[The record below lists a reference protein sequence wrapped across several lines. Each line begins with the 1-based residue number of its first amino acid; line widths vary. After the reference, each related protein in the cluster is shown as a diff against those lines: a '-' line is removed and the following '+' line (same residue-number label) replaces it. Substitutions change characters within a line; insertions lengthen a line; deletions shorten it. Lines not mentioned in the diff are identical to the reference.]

1 MAETTTPVDRRTAI
15 IEAAIEVFSQ
25 YGFDA
30 GTTRQIADQAG
41 VAEGLLYRY
50 FDSKQDLLREA
61 VRSRSAL
68 PWLEESEDALLALP
82 AEEGIRRILT
92 RALDHM
98 DGNSGPFTV
107 MWSQLAT
114 NDAVAQS
121 LGGFIKE
128 ALQRI
133 AGFLEA
139 KVASGELRE
148 IDTEVAS
155 QMMMGSLVTYT
166 LRTRRLSPPLTR
178 IPRRRFIDGVVDIL
192 TGCHASSAG
201 GDDGQAQEE

>member
-1 MAETTTPVDRRTAI
+1 MTETTTLIDRRTTI
-15 IEAAIEVFSQ
+15 IEAALEVFSQ

-30 GTTRQIADQAG
+30 GTTRQIADRAG

-50 FDSKQDLLREA
+50 FDSKQDLLCEA

-68 PWLEESEDALLALP
+68 PWLEESEDTLIALSA
-82 AEEGIRRILT
+82 AEGIRHILI
-92 RALDHM
+92 RALDRM
-98 DGNSGPFTV
+98 DDNSGPFMV

-114 NDAVAQS
+114 NETVAQN

-133 AGFLEA
+133 TDFLEA
-139 KVASGELRE
+139 KMAAGELRG

-155 QMMMGSLVTYT
+155 QMIMGSLVMYT
-166 LRTRRLSPPLTR
+166 LRTRHLSPPLALL
-178 IPRRRFIDGVVDIL
+178 PRQRFIDGVVDLL
-192 TGCHASSAG
+192 TGGQTSATG
-201 GDDGQAQEE
+201 GDDEQV